1 MAKWGVP
8 AFAVCHTSRHTAKVD
23 AFAVCPD
30 AAHLCR
36 VPRSGPRQRAKRA
49 AAGAG
54 GTAARP
60 AAVGR
65 GRHLAD
71 GRQGPAPRPQFVVCL
86 RPGTRQRPR
95 LPCAIGMCTRQTFSN
110 ISFQIFIRFLFKFF
124 SFSLVFYLMFKTL
137 SHFLITSLKVT
148 GQFMFYLDIAIIS
161 CVANKYLISKKNI
174 NIPLI

>member
-1 MAKWGVP
+1 MLSVTTRRWVL
-8 AFAVCHTSRHTAKVD
+8 TD
-23 AFAVCPD
+23 NN
-30 AAHLCR
+30 R

-71 GRQGPAPRPQFVVCL
+71 GRRGPAPRPQFVVCL

-110 ISFQIFIRFLFKFF
+110 ISFQIFKRFLFNFF

-161 CVANKYLISKKNI
+161 CVANKYLISKKII
-174 NIPLI
+174 NIPFIRKLTKIWH